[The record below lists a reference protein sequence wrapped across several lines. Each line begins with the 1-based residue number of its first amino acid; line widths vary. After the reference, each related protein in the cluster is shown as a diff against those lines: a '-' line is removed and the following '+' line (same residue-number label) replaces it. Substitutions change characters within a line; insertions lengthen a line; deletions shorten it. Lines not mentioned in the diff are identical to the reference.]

1 MIYMLTARET
11 TALVLALAADAIQIA
26 LFPFFAEG
34 LLSPLDDCLDIG
46 MFLILLKLLGWHPIL
61 LPTFAAELIPVVDL
75 CPTWTM
81 AVLII
86 VWRKRK
92 IQSQPPHSKHLNGLT
107 SAPPSGPISIAPPH
121 TLH

>member
-1 MIYMLTARET
+1 MLSTRQT

-26 LFPFFAEG
+26 LFPLFGEG
-34 LLSPLDDCLDIG
+34 IFSPLDDCLDVA
-46 MFLILLKLLGWHPIL
+46 MFLALLKLLGWHPIL
-61 LPTFAAELIPVVDL
+61 LPTFAAELIPVVDV

-92 IQSQPPHSKHLNGLT
+92 SKSQPPQSKHLNGLT

-121 TLH
+121 KLH